1 MILTASHVHLL
12 ASELQGTILGW
23 RIKEVFT
30 IAAEKTAI
38 LEIQQR
44 KRRKYLLLSAHP
56 EFCRV
61 ELLEKTEPSWERG
74 SHLLT
79 SIQGGEITELSQLDF
94 DRALEFSVEKAT
106 EISERK
112 HYRLIL
118 ELTGPQ
124 ANLILV
130 EAKSGKISQ
139 CLRVARAG
147 KKRGREVAPGKLY
160 SPLPKQNKL
169 SPPELDF
176 EKLSSL
182 IGREPG
188 KSFKGLLASNIW
200 GLNDSII
207 KEIAARTGIG
217 LGAKVGELSREDL
230 IALCG
235 AVERL
240 YSPSPSEKEN
250 AAVIIDR
257 EGNPKELLFYI
268 PIDAPEKLTRRFP
281 SLLEATSFF
290 YRSFIKTRELQRRWS
305 MLTRK
310 VSGLAAKT
318 RRRKE
323 LLQQRLSESQQ
334 RELYKICGD
343 LLMLQQDKKKRGRKE
358 ITVDNIFKVPPEAV
372 TVKLDPKMNILE
384 NARWYYKKFRK
395 AVSGEKKMEAQ
406 LQKISSEL
414 EILERAQESLESEPA
429 EYLLL
434 NLKRQLAPLGITDT
448 PRETKRTSV
457 KGKVRT
463 GFRPREFVTSDGWR
477 VLVGKSAKE
486 NDYLTFKMASREDI
500 WFHARGAHGSH
511 VVLKRPI
518 KKSQPSKISIEEA
531 ASLAAYF
538 SKQRTSSKVS
548 VSYTLVKHLRKPRK
562 AKPGLVL
569 VQQEESILVE
579 PRLLRRVES
588 LGNISDQT

>member
-1 MILTASHVHLL
+1 MILTASHIHLL

-30 IAAEKTAI
+30 IATEKTAI
-38 LEIQQR
+38 LEIQQG

-61 ELLEKTEPSWERG
+61 ELLEKTEPSWEGG

-79 SIQGGEITELSQLDF
+79 SIQGGQITELSQVDF

-106 EISERK
+106 EISGRK

-130 EAKSGKISQ
+130 EAKSGRISQ
-139 CLRVARAG
+139 CLRVVRVG
-147 KKRGREVAPGKLY
+147 KKGSREVAPGRLY
-160 SPLPKQNKL
+160 SLLPKQDKL
-169 SPPELDF
+169 SPLELDF

-188 KSFKGLLASNIW
+188 KSFKGLLGSNIW

-207 KEIAARTGIG
+207 KEIAARSGIG
-217 LGAKVGELSREDL
+217 LRMKARELSREDL
-230 IALCG
+230 TALCG

-250 AAVIIDR
+250 AAVIVDK
-257 EGNPKELLFYI
+257 EGNPEELLFYI
-268 PIDAPEKLTRRFP
+268 PTEVFEKLTRRFP

-310 VSGLAAKT
+310 VSGIVAKT

-343 LLMLQQDKKKRGRKE
+343 LLILQQDKKKRGRKE
-358 ITVDNIFKVPPEAV
+358 ITVDNIFKAPPEAV
-372 TVKLDPKMNILE
+372 TVSLDPKMNILE

-395 AVSGEKKMEAQ
+395 AVAGEKKLESQ
-406 LQKISSEL
+406 LQKVNSEL
-414 EILERAQESLESEPA
+414 AILERAKESLESGPA

-434 NLKRQLAPLGITDT
+434 NLKRQLAPLGITDA
-448 PRETKRTSV
+448 PREAKRT
-457 KGKVRT
+457 KVSAKVGT
-463 GFRPREFVTSDGWR
+463 GLSPREFVTSDGWR
-477 VLVGKSAKE
+477 VLVGKSARG

-511 VVLKRPI
+511 VVLKRPR
-518 KKSQPSKISIEEA
+518 KKSQPSKTSVEEA

-569 VQQEESILVE
+569 VQREESIMVE
-579 PRLLRRVES
+579 PRLLKRVES
-588 LGNISDQT
+588 SSNASD